1 MRLTN
6 LCRKKEKIMYRT
18 KLIFAALLIAVAT
31 TPAFP
36 QKGVGPSGGSPRP
49 VDPLIHYPAAS
60 TNEYKAKEKKELL
73 AQPDLSVKQF
83 LFPPTNDKA
92 LRVHV
97 VNTGTAASGACRLFL
112 TVRKIGGASVGRQ
125 THVNVPALRPGKD
138 VWLVI
143 NAKSILPN
151 NISLESTTFKLNV
164 DSTEIVAESNEGNNE
179 VWHNL

>member
-1 MRLTN
+1 MHRP
-6 LCRKKEKIMYRT
+6 

-31 TPAFP
+31 APSFA
-36 QKGVGPSGGSPRP
+36 QKGTDPRP
-49 VDPLIHYPAAS
+49 VNPSIHYPAAP
-60 TNEYKAKEKKELL
+60 TDKFKAKEKNEPA
-73 AQPDLSVKQF
+73 AQPDLSIKQF

-97 VNTGTAASGACRLFL
+97 VNTGNAAAGACRLFL
-112 TVRKIGGASVGRQ
+112 TVRKIGGVAVGRK
-125 THVNVPALRPGKD
+125 THVNVPALGPGKD

-164 DSTEIVAESNEGNNE
+164 DGTEIVAESDEGNNE

>member
-1 MRLTN
+1 
-6 LCRKKEKIMYRT
+6 MYRT
-18 KLIFAALLIAVAT
+18 KLIFTTLLIAVAT
-31 TPAFP
+31 ASAFAQDSTARNGGEDP
-36 QKGVGPSGGSPRP
+36 GSGNP
-49 VDPLIHYPAAS
+49 VIHYPAAP
-60 TNEYKAKEKKELL
+60 TNKYKAKEKIEP
-73 AQPDLSVKQF
+73 AAADLSIKQF

-97 VNTGTAASGACRLFL
+97 VNTGNAAAGACRLLL
-112 TVRKIGGASVGRQ
+112 TVRKIGGTAVGRK

-164 DSTEIVAESNEGNNE
+164 DGTEIVTESDEGNNE